1 MIITIGIDPGKT
13 GAVAVV
19 GNGRELLSLEK
30 TPMIGSNYNVNLMS
44 NLVGP
49 WGAPPSGDWSDALCD
64 ALLAA
69 DVADEVAEHD
79 RYVEAVYTLVARR
92 AAETKRCCQLAII
105 ERQAAFKV
113 EGPTAILTT
122 GRGWGIWLGLLT
134 ANRVPYEEVSSAA
147 WQRSM
152 GVYGVGKGKD
162 GKKDDK
168 KKKAAHVAAASRLF
182 PGLNLLASQHGKAD
196 ALLMAVYAYRRIKA
210 GA

>member
-30 TPMIGSNYNVNLMS
+30 TPLIGSNYNVNLMS

-69 DVADEVAEHD
+69 EAEDCDTRHAQ
-79 RYVEAVYTLVARR
+79 YVESIYELVARR
-92 AAETKRCCQLAII
+92 GVETKRCCQLAIV

-147 WQRSM
+147 WQRPM
-152 GVYGVGKGKD
+152 GVYGLGKGKD

-168 KKKAAHVAAASRLF
+168 KKKAAHVAVASRLF
-182 PGLNLLASQHGKAD
+182 PGLNLLPSHHGKAD
-196 ALLMAVYAYRRIKA
+196 ALLMAVYAYRRIGA